1 MASCFLEKN
10 WLQGGDQLLP
20 AHQLSAHAAAGD
32 AHALPTS
39 QSDSQL
45 PSPLGK
51 RGAAAYSAWPKNRE
65 DAWRRSS
72 LFDRLTLSP
81 RQSPLI
87 DQSHHKTGPRTEE

>member
-1 MASCFLEKN
+1 MASCFLETN

-20 AHQLSAHAAAGD
+20 CSSAECTVHAAAGD

-39 QSDSQL
+39 QSQL

-65 DAWRRSS
+65 DA
-72 LFDRLTLSP
+72 
-81 RQSPLI
+81 
-87 DQSHHKTGPRTEE
+87 